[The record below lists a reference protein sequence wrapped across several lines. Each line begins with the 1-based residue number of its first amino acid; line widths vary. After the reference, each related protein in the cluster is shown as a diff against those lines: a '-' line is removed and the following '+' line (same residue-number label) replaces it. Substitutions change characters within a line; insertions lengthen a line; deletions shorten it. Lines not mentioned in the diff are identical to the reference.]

1 MTCSCALPV
10 DPSTT
15 TSRKKKTTNNE
26 REEQEMLSYQ
36 YHVEMQRQRRHE
48 LRRGVRRYS
57 NVPVQHPAR
66 RGVSHNVSR
75 AVGRLMIDVGSR
87 LAADP
92 LSERAR
98 SR

>member
-1 MTCSCALPV
+1 
-10 DPSTT
+10 
-15 TSRKKKTTNNE
+15 
-26 REEQEMLSYQ
+26 MLSYQ

-48 LRRGVRRYS
+48 MRRGVRRYA
-57 NVPVQHPAR
+57 NVPVHQPAR

-87 LAADP
+87 LAAEP
-92 LSERAR
+92 IRERAR